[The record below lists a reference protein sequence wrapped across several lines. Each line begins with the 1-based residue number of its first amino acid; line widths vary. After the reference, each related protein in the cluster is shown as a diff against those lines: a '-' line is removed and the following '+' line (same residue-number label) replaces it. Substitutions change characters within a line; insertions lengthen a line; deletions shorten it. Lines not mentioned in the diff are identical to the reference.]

1 MNTDGI
7 VTGRVKWFNAVKGF
21 GFVVSDASDQDIL
34 LHINVLKNFGCD
46 AVTQGTII
54 ELVAQQSNRGMQAIE
69 VLSVEPANGLGGVS
83 EHTRGERT
91 SLGSKGRLEPA
102 RVKWFDKTRGF
113 GFANVFGKPDDVF
126 LHMEV
131 LRRCSLAELQNGEAV
146 CLRVTDGPR
155 GKMATEIR
163 PWEAGVAALNEH
175 VESNL

>member
-1 MNTDGI
+1 MNTELI

-34 LHINVLKNFGCD
+34 LHINVLRNFGHG
-46 AVTQGTII
+46 AVTQGTVV
-54 ELVAQQSNRGMQAIE
+54 ELVAQQSPRGMQAIE
-69 VLSVEPANGLGGVS
+69 ILSIEPAEDDETGAAFPHSGPDQL
-83 EHTRGERT
+83 EEQ
-91 SLGSKGRLEPA
+91 GSLEPA

-131 LRRCSLAELQNGEAV
+131 LRRCSLAELQSGEAV

-163 PWEAGVAALNEH
+163 PWEAGILSRDEGS
-175 VESNL
+175 EPS